1 MEPAGLTDRGLRDI
15 VEPAGLTDRGLR
27 DIVEIEQLLARY
39 ASAMTRNCIEEVM
52 AVFTADGVYSAFG
65 ETYTLSDFP
74 ALVEAAPKG
83 LFLCGTPAIELD
95 GDEATGTQPLSFIA
109 QEDHHLRIGWYTDRY
124 RRTEAGWRLAARSM
138 TFLRRSGARDSGR
151 PHDPARP
158 APGGAA

>member
-1 MEPAGLTDRGLRDI
+1 MKPAGLSDQD
-15 VEPAGLTDRGLR
+15 LR

-39 ASAMTRNCIEEVM
+39 ASAMTRNSIEEVM
-52 AVFTADGVYSAFG
+52 AVFTADGTYSAFG
-65 ETYTLSDFP
+65 EIYALRDFP

-95 GDEATGTQPLSFIA
+95 GDEATGTQPLSFVA
-109 QEDHHLRIGWYTDRY
+109 QEDHHLRIGWYTDQY
-124 RRTEAGWRLAARSM
+124 RRTEAGWRLATRSM

-158 APGGAA
+158 TPGGDS